1 MQNPGKPVGC
11 RVQQPVLGGPS
22 PAATAQISRSASLHC
37 CCTQLPVFVTAMW
50 ASRRMAL
57 APWPG
62 LEAGGALWFPD
73 LTVPALDLAS
83 QTAQASCAHNVTQEL
98 FTRCG
103 GETADRHE

>member
-1 MQNPGKPVGC
+1 M
-11 RVQQPVLGGPS
+11 
-22 PAATAQISRSASLHC
+22 
-37 CCTQLPVFVTAMW
+37 TAMW

-83 QTAQASCAHNVTQEL
+83 QTAQVSCQHNRNQLSYGHPQQWHQSSQV
-98 FTRCG
+98 
-103 GETADRHE
+103 

>member
-1 MQNPGKPVGC
+1 MRAVGSDLLPLLLLKPESFGC
-11 RVQQPVLGGPS
+11 R
-22 PAATAQISRSASLHC
+22 A
-37 CCTQLPVFVTAMW
+37 QLPVFVTAMW

-83 QTAQASCAHNVTQEL
+83 QTAQVSRQQTMK
-98 FTRCG
+98 
-103 GETADRHE
+103 

>member
-1 MQNPGKPVGC
+1 M
-11 RVQQPVLGGPS
+11 
-22 PAATAQISRSASLHC
+22 
-37 CCTQLPVFVTAMW
+37 QLPVFVTAMW

-83 QTAQASCAHNVTQEL
+83 QTAQVSCQHNTI
-98 FTRCG
+98 
-103 GETADRHE
+103 